1 MKNSILK
8 DKLWRN
14 SEQEIHSLYPSDQQK
29 WPTVKKKSFSG
40 DFSVTEKSMKKRGSL
55 KNRKIDA
62 VTQTSS
68 VTWGL
73 AKN

>member
-1 MKNSILK
+1 MI
-8 DKLWRN
+8 
-14 SEQEIHSLYPSDQQK
+14 
-29 WPTVKKKSFSG
+29 F
-40 DFSVTEKSMKKRGSL
+40 VTKQDEKCNEKSMKISEKSEDRGEKGGSL